1 LTLLITT
8 EKVESTEEELASVNR
23 IERKRL
29 SETLFEN
36 KPDYEIATI
45 YPSSGES
52 LERKSKGIR
61 N

>member
-1 LTLLITT
+1 MTLLITT
-8 EKVESTEEELASVNR
+8 EKVPSTPEEISSVNH

-52 LERKSKGIR
+52 LERKSRGIR
-61 N
+61 D

>member
-1 LTLLITT
+1 MILQ
-8 EKVESTEEELASVNR
+8 VEQHVETTEEELASVNR

-36 KPDYEIATI
+36 KPDYEIATV

-52 LERKSKGIR
+52 LIKKSRGIK